1 MAYIPSECTR
11 LQYDSVVYGIGPEH
25 KLYIKVGNTELVEP
39 DDFCESLVW
48 RNQILSNG
56 SKTFSLDNFVSKEID
71 LILRNYQIEDI
82 TSELEIKL
90 GTYVEVVSKYVYIP
104 LGKYLIQGNP
114 TTDKGQTTYKLRDR
128 SVLFDFN
135 YNAKPLIEDSLN
147 ETEEGS
153 KYVTKLEILQ
163 DICSKAGVN
172 YVGST
177 TFIGYNDKIGIYD
190 NTVSARVY
198 VSDIAEQAGCIAYI
212 DRNGDLD
219 FILINNNLPTH
230 QIPFD
235 LVENYTLGNAYK
247 VSKTIYESGKLY
259 WDKGTDEHDN
269 LFINGANPY
278 IANQTE
284 VDRVHDSVVGFEI
297 QGFSIGR
304 VVGNPAIDSF
314 DIIEVYDDENDKTYR
329 TLGQNTF
336 TYNGIFRQSFETTI
350 EQNAKQTNT
359 TVNNEATFKKFVRSE
374 IDNVNATVT
383 TTIGLIDEN
392 SERIN
397 QVESTAD
404 GFTSEISRI
413 DNLEITTSDLSQNVD
428 SIDEQIDDLSLKTS
442 ELETE
447 NQNINDVLQYQE
459 EKVLEIEATVDG
471 VKISQSYSGGYNLLS
486 NSVKQFGDE
495 GWTGNFTNI
504 TNTDIQENSLTHSAL
519 NFMNGQEVRTIS
531 VPNGTYT
538 FCAKYKK
545 NVNLAVC
552 KININGQDVI
562 LNEFDKWSEV
572 VHTFVVNNGSINATF
587 IGNTNNSLWLVDV
600 LFVQSDIKQVY
611 SPYPNEID
619 TGFIKA
625 SGSKLLIEATSAN
638 TKFEATTD
646 GTRVRNR
653 ASGEV
658 TSEFT
663 DSGTVTKHIKADE
676 GEISK
681 ILMIDMENIEQTWLS
696 RM

>member
-1 MAYIPSECTR
+1 M
-11 LQYDSVVYGIGPEH
+11 
-25 KLYIKVGNTELVEP
+25 
-39 DDFCESLVW
+39 
-48 RNQILSNG
+48 
-56 SKTFSLDNFVSKEID
+56 
-71 LILRNYQIEDI
+71 
-82 TSELEIKL
+82 
-90 GTYVEVVSKYVYIP
+90 
-104 LGKYLIQGNP
+104 
-114 TTDKGQTTYKLRDR
+114 
-128 SVLFDFN
+128 
-135 YNAKPLIEDSLN
+135 IEDSLN

-428 SIDEQIDDLSLKTS
+428 
-442 ELETE
+442 
-447 NQNINDVLQYQE
+447 
-459 EKVLEIEATVDG
+459 
-471 VKISQSYSGGYNLLS
+471 
-486 NSVKQFGDE
+486 
-495 GWTGNFTNI
+495 
-504 TNTDIQENSLTHSAL
+504 
-519 NFMNGQEVRTIS
+519 
-531 VPNGTYT
+531 
-538 FCAKYKK
+538 
-545 NVNLAVC
+545 
-552 KININGQDVI
+552 
-562 LNEFDKWSEV
+562 
-572 VHTFVVNNGSINATF
+572 
-587 IGNTNNSLWLVDV
+587 
-600 LFVQSDIKQVY
+600 
-611 SPYPNEID
+611 
-619 TGFIKA
+619 
-625 SGSKLLIEATSAN
+625 
-638 TKFEATTD
+638 
-646 GTRVRNR
+646 
-653 ASGEV
+653 
-658 TSEFT
+658 
-663 DSGTVTKHIKADE
+663 
-676 GEISK
+676 
-681 ILMIDMENIEQTWLS
+681 
-696 RM
+696 